1 MPTLDRAMTEPV
13 LLAVL
18 FLAVF
23 AAVMWWFLTR
33 AEHAQTYSSARKTHC
48 INGHEYTPEN
58 IVEMKYGNAKRNCRA
73 CRRERQRRRR
83 RGS

>member
-23 AAVMWWFLTR
+23 AAVMWWF
-33 AEHAQTYSSARKTHC
+33 
-48 INGHEYTPEN
+48 
-58 IVEMKYGNAKRNCRA
+58 
-73 CRRERQRRRR
+73 
-83 RGS
+83 RGSA